1 MKRIVG
7 GRRVGEWQGVR
18 DGDSGFGTV
27 GGAVGHGR
35 CSSTE
40 VEGTSVGSAGC
51 GGWE

>member
-7 GRRVGEWQGVR
+7 GRRVGEWHDFR
-18 DGDSGFGTV
+18 DGDSGFGAL
-27 GGAVGHGR
+27 GGAVGHRR

-40 VEGTSVGSAGC
+40 VEGTSVGSAVY